1 MNISEEEVQGEGCYV
16 KSPHKMAI
24 FMMFCSGIGV
34 GVFGVFLIQM
44 YIKSY
49 KESYHFPWLKLLFCV
64 DHDRN
69 RQWFYSQY

>member
-49 KESYHFPWLKLLFCV
+49 KESYHFP
-64 DHDRN
+64 
-69 RQWFYSQY
+69 